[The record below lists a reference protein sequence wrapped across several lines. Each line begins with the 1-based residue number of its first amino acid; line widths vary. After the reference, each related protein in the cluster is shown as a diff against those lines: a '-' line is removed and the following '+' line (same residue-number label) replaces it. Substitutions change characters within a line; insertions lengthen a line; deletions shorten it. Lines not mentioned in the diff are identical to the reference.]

1 MNMYKYCGDWGVDVV
16 RFLQLKVTPPDQFND
31 LFEFMPAPTGCFNQ
45 SDLSAMIADE
55 KVMHED
61 FATLKAQGAPLQDF
75 ESYRRYLQQQI
86 QSEKFIDKLKEE
98 FETIES
104 PDRCKNLCKEVSGSL
119 GLVCFTT
126 KRDNLLMWSHYANGH
141 KGLVIGFDS
150 DHAFF
155 NQRCRLRPVEYP
167 EGEDD
172 RRFVWDFSLNPGDD
186 GYQSMAE
193 TFIVTKSRRWHYED
207 EWRMLLDLE
216 TLERRLICGGV
227 LGHFINFPVDAITE
241 IILGYRCPF
250 DTEQAVREAM
260 KLHGLAPGDKL
271 LRAEPHATEFKL
283 QFVNAADAPSGS

>member
-1 MNMYKYCGDWGVDVV
+1 MYKYCGDWGVDIV

-31 LFEFMPAPTGCFNQ
+31 PFEFMPAPAGCFNL
-45 SDLSAMIADE
+45 SDLNEIMSNEKAMR
-55 KVMHED
+55 ED
-61 FATLKAQGAPLQDF
+61 FDTLKAQGAPLQGF

-86 QSEKFIDKLKEE
+86 QNEKFTDKLKGG
-98 FETIES
+98 FKTIEA
-104 PDRCKNLCKEVSGSL
+104 PERCRNLCKEVSESL

-126 KRDNLLMWSHYANGH
+126 KPENLLMWSHYANGH

-155 NQRCRLRPVEYP
+155 NERCRLRPVEYP
-167 EGEDD
+167 KSEDD

-207 EWRMLLDLE
+207 EWRMLLELE
-216 TLERRLICGGV
+216 SLERRLICGGV
-227 LGHFINFPVDAITE
+227 LGYFINFPVGAITKV
-241 IILGYRCPF
+241 ILGYRCPF
-250 DTEQAVREAM
+250 DTEQAIREVM
-260 KLHGLAPGDKL
+260 KLHGLSPRDKL

-283 QFVNAADAPSGS
+283 QFVNAG